1 MDSDLANWVAASVGA
16 PIERVG
22 PLRVEAS
29 HRRFY
34 RIWVADSAH
43 PSMEQIPSLPMEG
56 ASLKPNR
63 GREALGPGS
72 RMGRVFRP
80 GSRASLPRTARSTVV
95 MASPPELERNDAFV
109 AMHRLF
115 SGARLPVPEII
126 AMDTESGY
134 FLLSDLGERHLEDAY
149 GGPDERRAL
158 EQAIANLV
166 RIQDVEAPAVAT
178 YEESRL
184 RDELGIFS
192 EWFLGSWLGEAPEPG
207 ARSAFEALIDN
218 ALSQPQCLIHRD
230 YHCRNLLLDGGGRLG
245 LVDFQDALI
254 GPATYDLACLL
265 WDCYHTFEEGPLRH
279 WQERYRVQSRFD
291 FTTEALARALDL
303 TGLQRQFKA
312 VGIFARLWLRDG
324 KASHLGHIAPV
335 LAAMRRIA
343 GGYAETRHL
352 SAWLQRLEGR
362 AAAALK
368 ASAP

>member
-1 MDSDLANWVAASVGA
+1 MDPDLANWVAASVGA
-16 PIERVG
+16 PIERVA

-34 RIWVADSAH
+34 RIWMANT
-43 PSMEQIPSLPMEG
+43 EIPS
-56 ASLKPNR
+56 K
-63 GREALGPGS
+63 
-72 RMGRVFRP
+72 
-80 GSRASLPRTARSTVV
+80 RSSSSAVV

-109 AMHRLF
+109 AMQRLF

-134 FLLSDLGERHLEDAY
+134 FLLSDLGARHLEEAY

-166 RIQDVEAPAVAT
+166 RIQAVEAQAVAP

-192 EWFLGSWLGEAPEPG
+192 EWFLGSWLGETPDPG

-218 ALSQPQCLIHRD
+218 ALGQPQCLIHRD
-230 YHCRNLLLDGGGRLG
+230 YHCRNLLLDGDGRLG

-265 WDCYHTFEEGPLRH
+265 WDCYHTFEEGTLRR

-291 FTTEALARALDL
+291 FTTEVLARALDL

-324 KASHLGHIAPV
+324 KASHLGHIVPV
-335 LAAMRRIA
+335 LATMRRIV

-352 SAWLQRLEGR
+352 SGWLQRLQGR

>member
-1 MDSDLANWVAASVGA
+1 MDDDLANWVAASVGA
-16 PIERVG
+16 PIERVV

-34 RIWVADSAH
+34 RIW
-43 PSMEQIPSLPMEG
+43 M
-56 ASLKPNR
+56 
-63 GREALGPGS
+63 
-72 RMGRVFRP
+72 
-80 GSRASLPRTARSTVV
+80 ARSPSSAVV

-109 AMHRLF
+109 AMQRLF
-115 SGARLPVPEII
+115 SGARLPVPEIV
-126 AMDTESGY
+126 AMDRESGY
-134 FLLSDLGERHLEDAY
+134 FMLSDLGEQHLEDAY
-149 GGPDERRAL
+149 GGPGERQAL
-158 EQAIANLV
+158 ELAIANLV
-166 RIQDVEAPAVAT
+166 RIQEIETQAVAR

-192 EWFLGSWLGEAPEPG
+192 EWFLGRWLGEALDPG
-207 ARSAFEALIDN
+207 AQSAFEALIDN
-218 ALSQPQCLIHRD
+218 ALGQPQCLIHRD
-230 YHCRNLLLDGGGRLG
+230 YHCRNLLLDEDGRLG

-265 WDCYHTFEEGPLRH
+265 WDCYHSFDEACLRH

-291 FTTEALARALDL
+291 FTAEALARALDL

-312 VGIFARLWLRDG
+312 VGIFVRLWLRDG

-335 LAAMRRIA
+335 LAAMGRIV

-362 AAAALK
+362 AALALK
-368 ASAP
+368 ADAQ